1 MVNVRKAISSDLRS
15 IAEYYGPKGD
25 TPWDPFA
32 SEDRLKQMVDLN
44 DLVIAE
50 IDGSFVG
57 FLCFLI
63 DEHPWFDLEAER
75 FGHIL
80 EVHVK
85 SEYRE
90 MGIATHMI
98 EYAMDDLKKRNV
110 RVVYVDTREN
120 NTKALHLYGKM
131 GFKEFGRTIHFKK
144 TIV

>member
-1 MVNVRKAISSDLRS
+1 MVNVRKAVSSDLRS

-32 SEDRLKQMVDLN
+32 SEDRLKQTVDLN

-57 FLCFLI
+57 FLYSLI
-63 DEHPWFDLEAER
+63 DERPWFDLEVER
-75 FGHIL
+75 YGHIL

-85 SEYRE
+85 SGYQG
-90 MGIATHMI
+90 MGIATRMI
-98 EYAMDDLKKRNV
+98 EYVMDDLKKRNV

-120 NTKALHLYGKM
+120 NNKALHLYGKM
-131 GFKEFGRTIHFKK
+131 GFKEFGRTIHLKK